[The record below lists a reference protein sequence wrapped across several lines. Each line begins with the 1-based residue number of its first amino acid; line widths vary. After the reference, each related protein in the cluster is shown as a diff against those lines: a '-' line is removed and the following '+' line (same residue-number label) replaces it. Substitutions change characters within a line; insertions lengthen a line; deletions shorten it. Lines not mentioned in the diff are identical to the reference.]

1 MKIVNYKLKISS
13 LINPF
18 LIIVIA
24 AALRL
29 IPHPPN
35 IAPIAAIALFGGVY
49 LNKKYA
55 LILPLLA
62 LFVSDLFLGFYGAPM
77 MSFVYGSFFLTG
89 CIGIFLK
96 NHKKPAAII
105 SAALF
110 SSLLFYLLTNFGVWL
125 TTPLYPK
132 TLSGL
137 LERSPL
143 PPPFFRNTLIGDLLY
158 TGVFFASYEIVLK
171 LLNPNSVLSFPR
183 KRATPCDPSKKV
195 VPLWENGKHPCGESS
210 RHK

>member
-1 MKIVNYKLKISS
+1 MKTKI
-13 LINPF
+13 LNLLNPF
-18 LIIVIA
+18 LIITIA
-24 AALRL
+24 ALLRL
-29 IPHPPN
+29 LPHPPN
-35 IAPIAAIALFGGVY
+35 VAPIAAMALFGGVY

-62 LFVSDLFLGFYGAPM
+62 LFISDLFLGFYGAPM
-77 MSFVYGSFFLTG
+77 MSFVYGSFLLTG

-110 SSLLFYLLTNFGVWL
+110 SSLLFYLITNFGVWL

-137 LERSPL
+137 LNCYTMAI
-143 PPPFFRNTLIGDLLY
+143 PFFRNTLLGDLFY
-158 TGVFFASYEIVLK
+158 TGIFFASYEIAVR
-171 LLNPNSVLSFPR
+171 LLNPNSALSS
-183 KRATPCDPSKKV
+183 AS
-195 VPLWENGKHPCGESS
+195 GGSS